1 LSATLRNFSSLP
13 TILKDEALIAMAA
26 EQTLADAQV
35 GEPKS
40 LTSCAGAMKWL
51 ESTNM
56 PDVAAIEIFLRESE
70 CDEVAEI
77 LVGGGVQMI
86 IHAGRKATASD
97 SDRVFLNGT
106 RICKPC

>member
-13 TILKDEALIAMAA
+13 AILKDEALIAMAA

-35 GEPKS
+35 REPKS

-56 PDVAAIEIFLRESE
+56 LDVAVIEIFLRESE

-106 RICKPC
+106 RICKP